1 MVLAATVHG
10 QTTVPT
16 PQAPPTLSF
25 APVVQKVLPS
35 VVSVS
40 TARTVR
46 MPPALRQFF
55 GTDPSEKIQGL
66 GSGVIV
72 SADGYILT
80 NNHVIKDADEIVVNV
95 GAERKEYR
103 AKRIGTDPG
112 SDLAVLK
119 IEGKDLSAA
128 SFADSEQIRVGDV
141 VLAVGTPFGLDQTVT
156 MGIVSGL
163 GRGGMGIVDYENF
176 IQTDASI
183 NPGNSGGALVD
194 TSGRIVGINTAIFS
208 RTGGNMGIGFAVPS
222 NLAQQVLQ
230 SIREK
235 GRVIRGYLGT
245 LVQPLTDDLA
255 RALKLTKQTGALVAE
270 VSARSPAEQ
279 AGLRSGDVIIAINNK
294 PIQDPRQLRLLVGAM
309 TPGAPVEIKFIR
321 DGQEKISKALLAEL
335 PPTQPKTD
343 EDSPSDAPN
352 ILKGVKIGDLNEE
365 TKRTLKVSPEIQG
378 AVIVGVEEDS
388 TAYKAGLRE
397 GQIIQ
402 EINRQPVR
410 TAADAIRLGQAS
422 TEGSLLLR
430 VWAEGTSQY
439 VVVER
444 Q

>member
-1 MVLAATVHG
+1 
-10 QTTVPT
+10 
-16 PQAPPTLSF
+16 
-25 APVVQKVLPS
+25 
-35 VVSVS
+35 
-40 TARTVR
+40 